1 MKRKKFLTENRLAL
15 LIRWWVAGAMYFFV
29 GWGTGLGNQSSVI
42 DFIFFLGLSLGVMN
56 MLIVNP
62 ILRRTFNLDS
72 NRYYLD
78 STVGQKVRMRLS
90 EIFKSML
97 IVFIMVYIYAMI
109 NSLLIQLLSLS
120 EQSIPLPGE
129 PITFGI
135 MYTVLY
141 WLIEQVI
148 KRLKDKTIKEQ

>member
-1 MKRKKFLTENRLAL
+1 MKRKKLLTENRLAL

-148 KRLKDKTIKEQ
+148 KRIKDKTIKEQ